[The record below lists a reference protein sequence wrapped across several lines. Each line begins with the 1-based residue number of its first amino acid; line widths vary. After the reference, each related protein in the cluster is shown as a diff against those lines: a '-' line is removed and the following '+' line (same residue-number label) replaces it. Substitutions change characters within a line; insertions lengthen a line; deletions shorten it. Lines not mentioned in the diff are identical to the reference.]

1 MYQIFRHPH
10 TMIYNFSELRKV
22 SGLLTIIRL
31 SCSKLTKVQR
41 FQFFFR
47 WCVRYFFF
55 QSTLDFRNTVITKNI
70 NNIAIYQYLGRPDL
84 ENSYLIGDFPPNSVT
99 LRIRQRFSLK
109 FKKIVRVI
117 EIFLMQN
124 PSINKA
130 LFRIALLELDEIFE
144 TIKNNNKILNK
155 KFFSYNERQYWER
168 LWCIALQKNEILTYG
183 FTHGFYRDTGR
194 ICSFSNS
201 NPYNYLYQISKK
213 QICWGEIQKKIMSK
227 YDTSN
232 TDYIVLGKRD
242 LIVRPAS
249 TNISKGRTLNVL
261 ILDSKELT
269 ELNVNT
275 LDSLR
280 AIEKNILV
288 KKHPD
293 DQFDYGLPSIADLS
307 EVLDDVAIFWGT
319 NSSAI
324 LQIGRAGHRVG
335 ISKKSD
341 FLQYID
347 SKYYERKGTFYI
359 INQDYDWAPFIN
371 LTGNDYLQAFQ
382 RKCL

>member
-1 MYQIFRHPH
+1 M
-10 TMIYNFSELRKV
+10 
-22 SGLLTIIRL
+22 
-31 SCSKLTKVQR
+31 
-41 FQFFFR
+41 
-47 WCVRYFFF
+47 
-55 QSTLDFRNTVITKNI
+55 
-70 NNIAIYQYLGRPDL
+70 
-84 ENSYLIGDFPPNSVT
+84 
-99 LRIRQRFSLK
+99 
-109 FKKIVRVI
+109 
-117 EIFLMQN
+117 
-124 PSINKA
+124 
-130 LFRIALLELDEIFE
+130 
-144 TIKNNNKILNK
+144 
-155 KFFSYNERQYWER
+155 
-168 LWCIALQKNEILTYG
+168 
-183 FTHGFYRDTGR
+183 
-194 ICSFSNS
+194 
-201 NPYNYLYQISKK
+201 
-213 QICWGEIQKKIMSK
+213 
-227 YDTSN
+227 
-232 TDYIVLGKRD
+232 
-242 LIVRPAS
+242 
-249 TNISKGRTLNVL
+249 